1 MEQERY
7 YKIIP
12 KDNDPEVAKVLD
24 FITNT
29 AKRHFDYYAM
39 EKSFNPI
46 ADPDF
51 FLFQT
56 LVVLANKQN
65 KVHFI
70 GQTHVEFLMSG
81 RMIEM
86 GDIKKLVDEIEQKC
100 NIEVFAMGM
109 ATDLMFNQG
118 WPPLDVLTNISQ
130 LLAGR

>member
-12 KDNDPEVAKVLD
+12 KDNDPEVAEVLD
-24 FITNT
+24 FITDT
-29 AKRHFDYYAM
+29 AKRQFDYSALEM
-39 EKSFNPI
+39 AFNPI
-46 ADPDF
+46 ADSDF
-51 FLFQT
+51 FLFQI

-65 KVHFI
+65 KTHFI

-109 ATDLMFNQG
+109 AADLMFNQG